1 MSDFN
6 SHLFQTSDVTERRAG
21 NCSTLEFY
29 RLKDSNR
36 SECSV
41 ADLPFNVFQNRFF
54 ENLSRLEG
62 DVGLRTF
69 VCSHIVHI
77 YGVLLPNNAVNVIFK
92 IIKIVKDFFQV
103 VHSCLT
109 SKILEKA
116 VFRNLKSVAFKER
129 NQILLS
135 TKFFIRRKVLSVIAN
150 HIQMFTTRT
159 IQVLHNTTSTITAV
173 LKFREILLLIFARE
187 QHFATNVASIV
198 VLQLQRNEVHFLH
211 IFCNVIPSVTITTGR
226 SLNQN
231 TILVSQTDRVA
242 IHLEG
247 AKHHRIVN
255 SADPTIHFRF
265 CICF

>member
-6 SHLFQTSDVTERRAG
+6 SHLFQTSDVTER
-21 NCSTLEFY
+21 CSANRGTLEFY

-77 YGVLLPNNAVNVIFK
+77 NGVLLPNNAVNVIFK
-92 IIKIVKDFFQV
+92 IIKIVKHFFQV
-103 VHSCLT
+103 VHSSLT

-116 VFRNLKSVAFKER
+116 VFRSLKAVAFKER
-129 NQILLS
+129 NEVLLRS
-135 TKFFIRRKVLSVIAN
+135 KFFSLGIVLSVIAN
-150 HIQMFTTRT
+150 NVQMFTTST

-187 QHFATNVASIV
+187 QNFATDITGKIIH
-198 VLQLQRNEVHFLH
+198 QLLRDEIHLLH
-211 IFCNVIPSVTITTGR
+211 IFRNVISSVTITTGR
-226 SLNQN
+226 SSHQF
-231 TILVSQTDRVA
+231 TILVSQA
-242 IHLEG
+242 NGISIHLEG

-255 SADPTIHFRF
+255 SADPGVHFRF
-265 CICF
+265 RICF